1 MRLVLQPAIS
11 GQNHSGPD
19 LVRFSHEPEIII
31 LNSRMIL
38 MINSELKEPAA
49 SGIFLNILFVPV
61 EKSFSLDFP
70 LELLSLKYK
79 KRYIDRGKEV

>member
-1 MRLVLQPAIS
+1 M
-11 GQNHSGPD
+11 
-19 LVRFSHEPEIII
+19 II

-38 MINSELKEPAA
+38 RINSDEVKEPAR
-49 SGIFLNILFVPV
+49 GLWYFLNILFVPV